1 MLAAGYHLV
10 LPEGFVMSCMSC
22 GVRERMRGRARCEE
36 CAKVA
41 DAEAKEKKKVWNS
54 TVRVQQGYNVL
65 MGEWAKRRLI

>member
-1 MLAAGYHLV
+1 
-10 LPEGFVMSCMSC
+10 MSCMSC

-41 DAEAKEKKKVWNS
+41 DAEAKEKKKVWNN